1 LHKEVDN
8 VLADRTPTFEDMA
21 RLPYTRMV
29 FAESMRLYPPVW
41 IVGRRSSEEFRLGD
55 YVLPTGSRMYM
66 SQWVMHRDPRY
77 YPEPERFDPSRWM
90 PEATA
95 ARPKFSYFPF
105 GAGARQCIGEGFA
118 WTVGVLALA
127 TIAQNWRMRL
137 VPGHPVE
144 TEPLITLRPKHG
156 MRMIVERRKDR
167 HVTDRFVERA
177 SM

>member
-1 LHKEVDN
+1 
-8 VLADRTPTFEDMA
+8 
-21 RLPYTRMV
+21 
-29 FAESMRLYPPVW
+29 
-41 IVGRRSSEEFRLGD
+41 
-55 YVLPTGSRMYM
+55 
-66 SQWVMHRDPRY
+66 
-77 YPEPERFDPSRWM
+77 M